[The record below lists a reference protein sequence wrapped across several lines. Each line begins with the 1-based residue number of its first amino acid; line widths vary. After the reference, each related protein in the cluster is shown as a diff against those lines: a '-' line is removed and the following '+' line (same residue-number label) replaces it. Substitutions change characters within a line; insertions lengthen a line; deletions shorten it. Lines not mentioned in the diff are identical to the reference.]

1 MKLPA
6 DVVRMYKEV
15 HGWVGIIAGLAL
27 FIAFYAGALTMFEE
41 PLQRWASQPSTLA
54 PPPSLERTPELVA
67 RVKAAYP
74 EAARGHE
81 INLVID
87 AAHPGRVSWRAPGG
101 KRGEHGGGTT
111 YFASLAPD
119 GALQVEKQQRSQVAN
134 FIDVLHQQVGLPFP
148 HGVSMP
154 IMGAVSLLYVI
165 AMVSGLAVLL
175 PSLVKDLF
183 ALRIGKNVK
192 RMWLDLHNV
201 LGFFSLPF
209 HIVIALTA
217 VVFAFH
223 DEFYGAQRM
232 AFSDAASRARPMMR
246 AEAAIAAPPRL
257 TPIQIVERLKAQAP
271 GFTPVQIVYGQGGGI
286 LPALRV
292 QGSDPRY
299 GLRGPGYGI
308 AGLDPETGKI
318 IDRSF
323 MPGMQD
329 GWSAT
334 TTSFFTLHFGSFGGY
349 PIRWAYFLL
358 GLSGA
363 FLFYTGNLLWVE
375 SRRKRER
382 KAGAVRQTRATRIL
396 AALTVGVP
404 LGCVAGISATLAC
417 AKLLGPGATY
427 GVHSAIYYAVF
438 GLFTAW
444 ALARGAARSGVE
456 LSILGAAAMLTIPAA
471 SLLGGGALYDS
482 GELVLVDL
490 TALAMAMA
498 MLALAASARR
508 RARTGP
514 SDSVWSAKAQP
525 A

>member
-1 MKLPA
+1 
-6 DVVRMYKEV
+6 
-15 HGWVGIIAGLAL
+15 
-27 FIAFYAGALTMFEE
+27 
-41 PLQRWASQPSTLA
+41 
-54 PPPSLERTPELVA
+54 
-67 RVKAAYP
+67 
-74 EAARGHE
+74 
-81 INLVID
+81 
-87 AAHPGRVSWRAPGG
+87 
-101 KRGEHGGGTT
+101 
-111 YFASLAPD
+111 
-119 GALQVEKQQRSQVAN
+119 
-134 FIDVLHQQVGLPFP
+134 
-148 HGVSMP
+148 
-154 IMGAVSLLYVI
+154 
-165 AMVSGLAVLL
+165 
-175 PSLVKDLF
+175 
-183 ALRIGKNVK
+183 
-192 RMWLDLHNV
+192 
-201 LGFFSLPF
+201 
-209 HIVIALTA
+209 
-217 VVFAFH
+217 
-223 DEFYGAQRM
+223 
-232 AFSDAASRARPMMR
+232 MMR
-246 AEAAIAAPPRL
+246 AEAAIAAPPKL
-257 TPIQIVERLKAQAP
+257 TPVQIVERLKAQAP

-308 AGLDPETGKI
+308 AGLDPETGEI

-427 GVHSAIYYAVF
+427 GAHSAIYYAVF

-456 LSILGAAAMLTIPAA
+456 LSILGAAAMLTVPAA
-471 SLLGGGALYDS
+471 SLLGGRALYDS

-490 TALAMAMA
+490 TALALAMA
-498 MLALAASARR
+498 MLAFAASARR